1 MMKKII
7 PLLLL
12 LVSTSIFAE
21 WTNMGGNEDTTLY
34 IDFQS
39 MHKEGHIIDLW
50 NMIDNKTTQV
60 SGNYNYL
67 SEKNHFEYDCEKET
81 LRILD
86 GSYYADHMGKGDT
99 VFEQLNLKE
108 NPEKITVGAMT
119 EVLWKIA
126 CGKK

>member
-1 MMKKII
+1 MKKII
-7 PLLLL
+7 FLLLL
-12 LVSTSIFAE
+12 IFSTYIFAE
-21 WTNMGGNEDTTLY
+21 WTIQGGNDDTTLY

-39 MHKEGHIIDLW
+39 MRKEGQIIDLW
-50 NMIDNKTTQV
+50 NMIDNKTIQV
-60 SGNYNYL
+60 NGDYKYL

-86 GSYYADHMGKGDT
+86 GSFYADHIGKGDT

-108 NPEKITVGAMT
+108 KPEKITTGTMT

-126 CGKK
+126 CDKK